1 MSNIKVLP
9 LSVLTQ
15 NTLTLSV
22 NEDIKSVHLNDTLL
36 CNYTEEVYTDSVCH
50 KELQKFFTAI
60 KYSGEIE
67 IKYAYG
73 HGKTRTI
80 YENGIYHT
88 WTNVSKDGMLHF
100 WSGCYRQN

>member
-60 KYSGEIE
+60 KYSGENLLFFVTQVYNTILKKL
-67 IKYAYG
+67 KYFP
-73 HGKTRTI
+73 
-80 YENGIYHT
+80 
-88 WTNVSKDGMLHF
+88 S
-100 WSGCYRQN
+100 Q

>member
-15 NTLTLSV
+15 NTLTLNV

-60 KYSGEIE
+60 KYSGENLLFFVTQVYNTILKKL
-67 IKYAYG
+67 KYFP
-73 HGKTRTI
+73 
-80 YENGIYHT
+80 
-88 WTNVSKDGMLHF
+88 S
-100 WSGCYRQN
+100 Q